1 MRFHCNVTYNHKGD
15 YVDNMNEQ
23 VENTPTVIITI
34 GDSKYLNFQCQMSMV
49 NNKTGR
55 KNWVVMKD
63 HPSCKRIELADKT
76 IYILNTMDER
86 PAIDPSTGCFLRYQD
101 GNVVVN
107 NSTMSCAWVLRVVKN
122 VERYN
127 QNNQLMTTSDG
138 VSNGDSTIHDSS
150 CHQNYHKNVMDLFH
164 KKLSH
169 YRK

>member
-1 MRFHCNVTYNHKGD
+1 
-15 YVDNMNEQ
+15 
-23 VENTPTVIITI
+23 
-34 GDSKYLNFQCQMSMV
+34 MSMV
-49 NNKTGR
+49 NNKAR
-55 KNWVVMKD
+55 RMKWFVMKNN
-63 HPSCKRIELADKT
+63 PSCKRIQLADKT
-76 IYILNTMDER
+76 VYVLNTIDER
-86 PAIDPSTGCFLRYQD
+86 PAIDPVSGCFIRYQH

-107 NSTMSCAWVLRVVKN
+107 KSTMSCAWVLSVVKN

-138 VSNGDSTIHDSS
+138 VSNVGSTIHDSL